1 MLQALID
8 LFGWLSRWSGG
19 GGVEALDD
27 GTPPPPK
34 P

>member
-8 LFGWLSRWSGG
+8 FFGWLFGN
-19 GGVEALDD
+19 ENQALDD